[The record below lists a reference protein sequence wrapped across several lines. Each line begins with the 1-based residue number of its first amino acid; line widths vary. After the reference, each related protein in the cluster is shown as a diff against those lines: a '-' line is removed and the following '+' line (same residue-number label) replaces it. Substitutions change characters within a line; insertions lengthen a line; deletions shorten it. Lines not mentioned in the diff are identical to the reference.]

1 MVVVEMASHA
11 DCTCASAMLKIFSA
25 SCIGISC
32 LILMVGCATP
42 PSDKSWLRIGVTRN
56 EAVIKHYGEPDLV
69 QASAEGDLVLYRA
82 AAATPASTVDVPTFQ
97 PGPSGTMVTKS
108 NPIEPGLGAKH
119 VSAGTDERPQK
130 DMRIRYDSYGIV
142 REVLE

>member
-1 MVVVEMASHA
+1 MEMASHA

-42 PSDKSWLRIGVTRN
+42 PSDKSWLRIGVTTN
-56 EAVIKHYGEPDLV
+56 EEVIKHYGEPDLV

-97 PGPSGTMVTKS
+97 SGPSGTMVTKS
-108 NPIEPGLGAKH
+108 NPIEPDLGAKH
-119 VSAGTDERPQK
+119 VSAGTDERPQR